1 MLIGIYLS
9 AVSVVCM
16 HIFENNMWAFLLF
29 AVLNCVGLGIARDQY
44 DKLTDRIKKLEHPQ
58 DVKKEGAE

>member
-16 HIFENNMWAFLLF
+16 HIFESNMWAFLLF
-29 AVLNCVGLGIARDQY
+29 AVLNSVGIGIAKDQY
-44 DKLTDRIKKLEHPQ
+44 DNLTDRIKKLEHPQ
-58 DVKKEGAE
+58 DEKKGGD